1 MNASSANY
9 VTSHTVTLVGLTP
22 STQYSFKA
30 MSIDANGN
38 IGQSTLSNFTTT
50 NPVPDTT
57 PPVLSTPV
65 VTLVTDTLAIITWT
79 TDEPATSQV
88 KYSTT
93 SGNLTSS
100 TLQTTTHDLSH
111 TVAVT
116 GLTADTTYYFRAFS
130 IDTSDN
136 AANSAEY
143 SFKTEKNPQFQ
154 HPPLTAITGISDP
167 PVFLTDTKGVITFQT
182 DQNAK
187 CSINLGSQPG
197 NYTNAP
203 TAETFYNQDHS
214 ISLGSLVF
222 STTYYYK
229 ISCVDNLS
237 TLLSSSEQ
245 SFTTLPVQVSNG
257 EIVDH
262 TPPVITALSSSAIS
276 TSSTT
281 ITWTTNKNSSS
292 YVRFG
297 TTDAL
302 GSLQGNDGVNASSA
316 NYVTSHTVTLVG
328 LTPSTQYSFKAMS
341 IDANGDIGQSTL
353 SNFTTASS
361 AIDTTPPVLSVP
373 VAAVVTSAGAVITW
387 TTDEPATAEVKYS
400 TTSGNLTSSTGQ
412 TMTHDLSHAMILGG
426 LTADTKYYFR
436 AFSIDA
442 SGNAANSAEYSFTTE
457 KDAQLQHPPLTAIT
471 GISNPP
477 TVLTDTKAV
486 ISWKTDQGA
495 KCAINSGAQSGNY
508 LNAPVSETAYNSD
521 HELTLGSLVF
531 STTYY
536 YRISCM
542 DNLSTNV
549 SSSEQSFTT
558 LPVQE
563 VVDHSLPIL
572 SSVTASALTTTS
584 VTVTW
589 TTNKAAS
596 SYVRFGTT
604 TALGSLQGDD
614 SVNASSTNYVTSH
627 TVTLVGLTPST
638 QYSFK
643 AMSIDANGNIG
654 QSTIAMFTT
663 TTPIPDTVPPV
674 LSVPVAALVT
684 DTSAVITW
692 TTDEL
697 ATSQV
702 RYSATSGNLS
712 NTTVQTTTHDL
723 SHSVIVTGLTADT
736 TYYYK
741 AFSSDASGNAANSA
755 EYSFKTTKSAQFQH
769 PPLSSITSVTDPP
782 TFITDV
788 QAVISFQTDQPAKC
802 SINFG
807 TAPGNYTSVPVVESY
822 YNQDHSILL
831 NSLVFSTK
839 YYYQISCVDNLSTTV
854 SSSEMNFTTLVTQV
868 ASGFVVDHTAPILSV
883 VAVPAVTT
891 ASATVTWTTDEPSS
905 SYVRFGT
912 TTALGSLQGN
922 DSVNASSA
930 NYVTSHTVTLVGLTP
945 STQYSFKA
953 MSIDPSGNIGQSTIA
968 TFMTA
973 DIAADKTPPVISTP
987 VVALITTTG
996 AVITW
1001 TTDEPATAQVKYS
1014 AVSGNLSNATV
1025 QTTTHDLSHA
1035 VTLTGLTSNTLYY
1048 FEVFS
1053 VDVSGNA
1060 ANSGEYSFTTEKDA
1074 QLQHPPL
1081 TAITSVSDP
1090 PTVLTDTKA
1099 VISFKTDQPA
1109 KCSIEY
1115 GTASKSYTEI
1125 PVSESGYNIDHSMG
1139 LTGLILSTRYYYTL
1153 TCVDNLNN
1161 IVSDNERLFTTLAKQ
1176 GDAGTPQVIDVTPPS
1191 ISGVSTGSVTGETA
1205 IITWKTDEKASSS
1218 VEYGLSG
1225 NGSGVVQQMA
1235 ADSLVN
1241 LTKDNYSTDHTVSLS
1256 GLVPSMKYDF
1266 TVVSVDLA
1274 GNIGTSSQSSFST
1287 SSPST
1292 ISNIKVVSSKIGEVT
1307 VTWNTNAAIS
1317 SIVEYGLSANT
1328 YDQSKQDGALTQAHT
1343 MTLDNLKLNT
1353 TYHFRV
1359 KGRDKNGNYFASS
1372 DYVFSPK
1379 SPPQLKNIT
1388 VEVISESEAK
1398 VTFATDIVTDA
1409 VVAYTNV
1416 VDASDTGSQGKPAL
1430 TQSHEIVLKNLTSG
1444 ATYKATIHAR
1454 DEFGNETIQDTKNFT
1469 TQQDV
1474 TPPTIDYVKT
1484 DSALTQDGKVQAII
1498 SWKTNELAT
1507 TSVAYRESQKGVEQ
1521 TVAMD
1526 ADAYASDHVL
1536 VFTTFKPG
1544 SAYYFKVKSTDKA
1557 GNEAVSK
1564 DYIFLTPKSSED
1576 VVQMI
1581 INNFKD
1587 IFSWTKI

>member
-1 MNASSANY
+1 
-9 VTSHTVTLVGLTP
+9 
-22 STQYSFKA
+22 

-111 TVAVT
+111 IVIVN
-116 GLTADTTYYFRAFS
+116 GLTANTQYYFEAFS
-130 IDTSDN
+130 ADSSGN
-136 AANSAEY
+136 RGNSAEN
-143 SFKTEKNPQFQ
+143 SFATEQSPQYQ
-154 HPPLTAITGISDP
+154 HPPLSAIAAISSP
-167 PVFLTDTKGVITFQT
+167 PTVLTDTKAVISFQT
-182 DQNAK
+182 DQNAR
-187 CSINLGSQPG
+187 CAINFGTGPG
-197 NYTNAP
+197 NYTGAP
-203 TAETFYNQDHS
+203 VSETNYNRDHS
-214 ISLGSLVF
+214 ITLGSATPLVF
-222 STTYYYK
+222 STPYYYK

-237 TLLSSSEQ
+237 TVVSSSEQ

-262 TPPVITALSSSAIS
+262 TPPVITAVASSAITS
-276 TSSTT
+276 TSAT
-281 ITWTTNKNSSS
+281 ITWTTNKASSS

-302 GSLQGNDGVNASSA
+302 GSLQGNDG
-316 NYVTSHTVTLVG
+316 
-328 LTPSTQYSFKAMS
+328 
-341 IDANGDIGQSTL
+341 
-353 SNFTTASS
+353 
-361 AIDTTPPVLSVP
+361 
-373 VAAVVTSAGAVITW
+373 
-387 TTDEPATAEVKYS
+387 
-400 TTSGNLTSSTGQ
+400 
-412 TMTHDLSHAMILGG
+412 
-426 LTADTKYYFR
+426 
-436 AFSIDA
+436 
-442 SGNAANSAEYSFTTE
+442 
-457 KDAQLQHPPLTAIT
+457 
-471 GISNPP
+471 
-477 TVLTDTKAV
+477 
-486 ISWKTDQGA
+486 
-495 KCAINSGAQSGNY
+495 
-508 LNAPVSETAYNSD
+508 
-521 HELTLGSLVF
+521 
-531 STTYY
+531 
-536 YRISCM
+536 
-542 DNLSTNV
+542 
-549 SSSEQSFTT
+549 
-558 LPVQE
+558 
-563 VVDHSLPIL
+563 
-572 SSVTASALTTTS
+572 
-584 VTVTW
+584 
-589 TTNKAAS
+589 
-596 SYVRFGTT
+596 
-604 TALGSLQGDD
+604 
-614 SVNASSTNYVTSH
+614 
-627 TVTLVGLTPST
+627 
-638 QYSFK
+638 
-643 AMSIDANGNIG
+643 
-654 QSTIAMFTT
+654 
-663 TTPIPDTVPPV
+663 
-674 LSVPVAALVT
+674 
-684 DTSAVITW
+684 
-692 TTDEL
+692 
-697 ATSQV
+697 
-702 RYSATSGNLS
+702 
-712 NTTVQTTTHDL
+712 
-723 SHSVIVTGLTADT
+723 
-736 TYYYK
+736 
-741 AFSSDASGNAANSA
+741 
-755 EYSFKTTKSAQFQH
+755 
-769 PPLSSITSVTDPP
+769 
-782 TFITDV
+782 
-788 QAVISFQTDQPAKC
+788 
-802 SINFG
+802 
-807 TAPGNYTSVPVVESY
+807 
-822 YNQDHSILL
+822 
-831 NSLVFSTK
+831 
-839 YYYQISCVDNLSTTV
+839 
-854 SSSEMNFTTLVTQV
+854 
-868 ASGFVVDHTAPILSV
+868 
-883 VAVPAVTT
+883 
-891 ASATVTWTTDEPSS
+891 
-905 SYVRFGT
+905 
-912 TTALGSLQGN
+912 
-922 DSVNASSA
+922 VNASSA